1 VATGHLAPASEVTG
15 SGTYLTILESAGHA
29 LFIMVRDVFLRPLR
43 PELDGQDVEVSSH
56 EDMSSSSR

>member
-1 VATGHLAPASEVTG
+1 
-15 SGTYLTILESAGHA
+15 
-29 LFIMVRDVFLRPLR
+29 MVRDVFLRPLR